1 MSFLLRLLIS
11 AVVAFG
17 LANVLPGVHIPNF
30 KDALLLVILLAIL
43 NAIVKPLLV
52 LLTLPIT
59 ILSFGLF
66 LFVINV
72 IIISIADW
80 LMTGINIDGFWW
92 TLIFSLLLSFISSFA
107 FSLFDKKDRDY

>member
-1 MSFLLRLLIS
+1 MNFLIRLLIS
-11 AVVAFG
+11 AFVAYG
-17 LANVLPGVHIPNF
+17 LSTVLSGVHIPDY
-30 KDALLLVILLAIL
+30 KDALLLVLLLAIL
-43 NAIVKPLLV
+43 NAFVKPLLI

-59 ILSFGLF
+59 IITFGLF

-80 LMTGINIDGFWW
+80 LMDGIRIDGFWW

-107 FSLFDKKDRDY
+107 FSLVEKRED